1 MNTKQF
7 AFIICTNNEQYY
19 NECVRYIQDLYVPE
33 GYDIDIISIKE
44 AESMAQGY
52 NAGMQAS
59 DALYKVYLHQ
69 DTFILNRNLLY
80 DILRIFKQDEN
91 IGMIGVL
98 GARELPKDAD
108 CYLKWDTGTVT
119 AYDGKMVSDWELYQN
134 KEYEYVQVEAIDGL
148 IMITQED
155 VLWREDIF
163 DGWDFYDVSQS
174 LEMERHGYKVVVPYQ
189 ENPWCYHDC
198 GARKPGQYHFYRHR
212 AIEEYPRY
220 FVENDEEEDFEE
232 ERQKQKEI
240 DELRSGMMQL
250 IAAGAYEQLSDISDA
265 ARGTQVEDTSIRE
278 MINLME
284 IYYLE
289 KMSSGS
295 NLSEWWSLRNWERIY
310 EYYRW
315 VRFVLLRIGYN
326 REDERTDEV
335 KILVREGRVSRDAVR
350 NIAIA
355 ALGNTD
361 NIYSS
366 LLYLE
371 KEEPLVSVV
380 IPVYNG
386 EDFVGDTIQSVLD
399 QTYQNMEII
408 ILDDASTDHS
418 REVIGSFED
427 ARIKT
432 IFCEE
437 NHNICYTGNIGFREA
452 KGKYVALIGH
462 DDLWKPD
469 KLEKQVAFLEEHPA
483 YSACFSWVDVIDDDG
498 NIANQKYRNIY
509 EGFRADN
516 ESVNR
521 WLEKLFLQGNSLCAP
536 SVCIRKALLDKT
548 GGYRYALLQ
557 LQDYDLWLR
566 LFLFGPVF
574 IMKENLICYR
584 RFSKQNKNLS
594 RTNESTVMR
603 TTREYLCVR
612 ESWLSRLTTEQFLRI
627 FGNSLRNPDAHT
639 EKEILCE
646 KAFVFWK
653 VGIPYI
659 GNLFAVQRFVELL
672 EDEECRMILTDKYH
686 FSLQDFYEMN
696 GK

>member
-98 GARELPKDAD
+98 GARELPKNAD
-108 CYLKWDTGTVT
+108 CYLKWDTGTATV
-119 AYDGKMVSDWELYQN
+119 YDGKMVSDWELYQN
-134 KEYEYVQVEAIDGL
+134 KEHEYVQVEAVDGL
-148 IMITQED
+148 IMVTQKD
-155 VLWREDIF
+155 VLWREDIL

-189 ENPWCYHDC
+189 ENPWCYHNC
-198 GARKPGQYHFYRHR
+198 GVSKLGKYYFYRHR
-212 AIEEYPRY
+212 VIEEYPQY
-220 FVENDEEEDFEE
+220 FVENDEEEDFEG
-232 ERQKQKEI
+232 ERQRQKEI
-240 DELRSGMMQL
+240 DEIRSGMIRL
-250 IAAGAYEQLSDISDA
+250 IAAGAYEQLSGISDA
-265 ARGTQVEDTSIRE
+265 VRGCQVKDTSICE
-278 MINLME
+278 IINLMD

-295 NLSEWWSLRNWERIY
+295 NHSEWWLLRDWERIY

-315 VRFVLLRIGYN
+315 IRFVLLRIGYN
-326 REDERTDEV
+326 REDERMDVV
-335 KILVREGRVSRDAVR
+335 KMLVRERRISRDAVR

-371 KEEPLVSVV
+371 KEEPLVSVI

-386 EDFVGDTIQSVLD
+386 ENFVGETIQSVLD

-418 REVIGSFED
+418 RKIIDSFKD
-427 ARIKT
+427 IRIKT

-483 YSACFSWVDVIDDDG
+483 YSACFTWVDVIDDDG
-498 NIANQKYRNIY
+498 NIANRKCRSIY
-509 EGFRADN
+509 EGFCIDN
-516 ESVNR
+516 EPENQR
-521 WLEKLFLQGNSLCAP
+521 LEKLFFQGNFLCAP
-536 SVCIRKALLDKT
+536 SACIRKTLLDKV

-557 LQDYDLWLR
+557 LQDFDLWMR
-566 LFLFGPVF
+566 LFLFGPAF
-574 IMKENLICYR
+574 IMKEKLVFYR
-584 RFSKQNKNLS
+584 RFCNQYKNLS
-594 RTNESTVMR
+594 LLSESTLRR
-603 TTREYLCVR
+603 TTREYQYVLAD
-612 ESWLSRLTTEQFLRI
+612 WLSRLTTEQFLWI
-627 FGNSLRNPDAHT
+627 FGNSIRNPDAHT

-646 KAFVFWK
+646 KAFLLWK
-653 VGIPYI
+653 A
-659 GNLFAVQRFVELL
+659 GNFFALQKFVELL
-672 EDEECRMILTDKYH
+672 EDEECRRILADRYH
-686 FSLQDFYEMN
+686 FTLQDFYEMN
-696 GK
+696 GE